1 MDWPTAAVF
10 IGVTVAATAVVTTDT
25 EAKFPRDR

>member
-10 IGVTVAATAVVTTDT
+10 IGLTVAVTAVVTTYT
-25 EAKFPRDR
+25 EAKFSKK